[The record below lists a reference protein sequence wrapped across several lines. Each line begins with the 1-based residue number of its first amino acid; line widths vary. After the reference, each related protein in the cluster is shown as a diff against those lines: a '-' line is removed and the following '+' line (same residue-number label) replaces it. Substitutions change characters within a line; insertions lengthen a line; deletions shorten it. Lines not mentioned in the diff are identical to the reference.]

1 MPSSEYTVCHDFT
14 IFSEDFPGPDE
25 GFSAIIPRLFAAMR
39 SRIFRFSPKKE
50 AISGSAPRFF
60 KDILNHQHKPE
71 IVFKMPRHPSA
82 R

>member
-39 SRIFRFSPKKE
+39 SRIFRFSPKKRGHLRIG
-50 AISGSAPRFF
+50 AA
-60 KDILNHQHKPE
+60 LLQ
-71 IVFKMPRHPSA
+71 RHFEPST
-82 R
+82 

>member
-39 SRIFRFSPKKE
+39 SRIFRISPKKE
-50 AISGSAPRFF
+50 AVSGSAPRFF
-60 KDILNHQHKPE
+60 KDI
-71 IVFKMPRHPSA
+71 
-82 R
+82 